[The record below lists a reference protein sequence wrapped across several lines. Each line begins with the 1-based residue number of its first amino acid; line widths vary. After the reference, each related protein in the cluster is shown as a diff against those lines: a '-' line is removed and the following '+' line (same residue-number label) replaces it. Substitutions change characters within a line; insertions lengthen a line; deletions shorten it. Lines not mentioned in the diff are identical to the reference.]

1 MELRDLFLQFIGQY
15 HEVLREVDETETGKS
30 DLPDV
35 TIHQFFYLQEISRNS
50 GITLTELTQ
59 KLGVSKPSATAA
71 VGILVRLDFVTKT
84 RSTLDQRRYYLVL
97 SEKGEQIIRQKQR
110 AYDVFVERM
119 QDRLSPENLARVI
132 EGFELMAS
140 CFPKP

>member
-1 MELRDLFLQFIGQY
+1 MELRDLFLQFIEQY
-15 HEVLREVDETETGKS
+15 HEVLREIDEIETKKS

-50 GITLTELTQ
+50 GITLTELAQ

-71 VGILVRLDFVTKT
+71 VGILVSLGFVTKT
-84 RSTLDQRRYYLVL
+84 RSTLDQRRYHLAL
-97 SEKGEQIIRQKQR
+97 SDKGERIIKQKQR
-110 AYDVFVERM
+110 AYDVFVE
-119 QDRLSPENLARVI
+119 QVKGKLSKKDLERVT
-132 EGFELMAS
+132 EGFRLMTS